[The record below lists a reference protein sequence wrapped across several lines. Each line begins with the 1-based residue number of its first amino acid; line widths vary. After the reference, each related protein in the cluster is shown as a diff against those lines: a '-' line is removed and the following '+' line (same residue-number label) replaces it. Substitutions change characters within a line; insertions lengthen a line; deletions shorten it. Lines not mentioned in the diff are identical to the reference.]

1 MTVEEKGQQGVSYV
15 PMPRLFLDP
24 WPPDYD
30 SAVQI
35 DESDVQVPEVD
46 FRVEIA
52 DWKAIPCE
60 MLDSLP
66 LMCFVDG
73 VRRVEARVISQD
85 SDQIVYGLFGS
96 AGVGAVLCRNG
107 LAEIDLLTVRRYLII
122 GHQKE
127 QSESVRIGEARLE
140 FEGIPL
146 PTNTPI
152 EALAA
157 LQNLMRTAEAE
168 LGQNLLSVDTCVF
181 VDGPLSYFS
190 TAKQALVG
198 IIKRIHR
205 LYLPSECL
213 PLLVELRDR
222 ERTPLFLIRD
232 SKYDRYSCYLRLA
245 QPKPIDHPLAGI
257 VRLEIRASVD
267 LTKIISLVNYASCE
281 LPRFASSPIRDAR
294 APQNLVPIGALEDE
308 LKRRLGDPVLIR
320 RAIEERILEGV
331 MV

>member
-1 MTVEEKGQQGVSYV
+1 MA
-15 PMPRLFLDP
+15 RLFLDP

-35 DESDVQVPEVD
+35 EESDTEVPDVD
-46 FRVEIA
+46 SRVESV
-52 DWKAIPCE
+52 DWKPIRCDTS
-60 MLDSLP
+60 DSLP

-73 VRRVEARVISQD
+73 VRRVEARVISQEA
-85 SDQIVYGLFGS
+85 DQIIYGLFGS
-96 AGVGAVLCRNG
+96 AGVGTVLCRSG
-107 LAEIDLLTVRRYLII
+107 LAEMDLLTVRRYLII
-122 GHQKE
+122 GHQKKRS
-127 QSESVRIGEARLE
+127 QGVRIGETRLE
-140 FEGIPL
+140 FEGIPI
-146 PTNTPI
+146 PTNTPT

-168 LGQNLLSVDTCVF
+168 LGQSLLSDDSCVF

-205 LYLPSECL
+205 LYLPNECL
-213 PLLVELRDR
+213 PLLVALRAG
-222 ERTPLFLIRD
+222 ERTPLFLIHD
-232 SKYDRYSCYLRLA
+232 GKYDRYSCYLRLA
-245 QPKPIDHPLAGI
+245 QPQPIEHPLAGI

-267 LTKIISLVNYASCE
+267 LAKIISLVNYASCE
-281 LPRFASSPIRDAR
+281 LPRFASSPIRDPR
-294 APQNLVPIGALEDE
+294 APQNLVPIGALEEE

-331 MV
+331 LV